1 MPRKIVVFL
10 IKIIILV
17 SLIALY
23 RCGANTK
30 LEKDTEKIKF
40 KFIPD
45 FNVGKHTFVYK
56 TRKNFNDNIPVLL
69 SEDKTKIIS
78 YPHPLDVTVENILVI
93 PTKLKNG
100 YLLDNKG
107 ISKNAAFISIK
118 YDAFSKMKNAP
129 SYDVLYSLIIDKDPI
144 TELYDCG
151 NKIAFDD
158 ELSQLNHMIKNN
170 SLGTIC
176 KRIK

>member
-23 RCGANTK
+23 RCGTNTK
-30 LEKDTEKIKF
+30 FNKDSEKSKLE
-40 KFIPD
+40 FIPD
-45 FNVGKHTFVYK
+45 FTTGKHTLVYK
-56 TRKNFNDNIPVLL
+56 TRINFNENVPVIL

-78 YPHPLDVTVENILVI
+78 YPHPKDVSIENILVI
-93 PTKLKNG
+93 PTKLNNG

-107 ISKNAAFISIK
+107 ISKNTAFISVK
-118 YDAFSKMKNAP
+118 YDAFSKMKDAP

-151 NKIAFDD
+151 NKIAFTN

-170 SLGTIC
+170 SLESIC